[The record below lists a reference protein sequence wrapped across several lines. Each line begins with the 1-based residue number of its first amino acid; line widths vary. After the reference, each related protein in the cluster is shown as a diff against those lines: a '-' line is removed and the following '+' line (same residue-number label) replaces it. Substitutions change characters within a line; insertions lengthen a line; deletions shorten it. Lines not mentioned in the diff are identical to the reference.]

1 MPTSVR
7 FVDFNECNSTDYVD
21 MVCKHNALYFLL
33 DSNDICKSDKG
44 MPCQAKE
51 YKWQEY
57 HPPVLSKGNSSFSF
71 HVIMNSATSSIGRT
85 SRPLK
90 TVYNEKYAMDWLQLI
105 GTIGGTLGMMTG
117 FSFMGS
123 VTSITEFV
131 TLLLFKWR
139 SKKQNGHVPTSSG
152 VNKEMPTSSG
162 VNKEGKNEEFQK
174 PSHRKP
180 LATPHATLL
189 GAPHSHH

>member
-1 MPTSVR
+1 MEANCTYFTLPTSAK
-7 FVDFNECNSTDYVD
+7 FVDFNECNSTNYED
-21 MVCKHNALYFLL
+21 MKCKHNTLYSLL
-33 DSNDICKSDKG
+33 DSNDFCKSDKG

-51 YKWQEY
+51 YTWQEY
-57 HPPVLSKGNSSFSF
+57 LPPVWSKGNSSFSF
-71 HVIMNSATSSIGRT
+71 HVIMNSVTSSIGRT

-139 SKKQNGHVPTSSG
+139 SRKQNGHVPNSS
-152 VNKEMPTSSG
+152 E
-162 VNKEGKNEEFQK
+162 VNKEGKNEEFLK

-180 LATPHATLL
+180 LGTPH
-189 GAPHSHH
+189 